1 MNRSTPGRGAGGDI
15 MQMFEGPGEEALDDA
30 QRARLAQARETF
42 RELEKLTKNIALYG
56 RAHQSVAR
64 FRERLFAAITELIG
78 ESQQV
83 DFQIGPYDFTMF
95 EQSVYQ
101 NPNPERNFVYRFYL
115 DGVRHIILHAGVT
128 RQELDAFVDIL
139 LVDWDD
145 PSLFEDDVV
154 TLLWQADFERIQYI
168 LIDNF
173 DEDAREGEERLY
185 TVAGVVEQVRSSDPL
200 PSASGP
206 PPLPG
211 RAGPPPPPG
220 AGPPPIPG
228 AGGESMRDRAR
239 TVRRSDLS
247 AAGLTEADLAR
258 FVETPFAMDE
268 AEFHTLER
276 VIHTHGRETLE
287 KFIEILFKV
296 NLAEDGD
303 GAVDRAGRMVG
314 LFDRIADLLLES
326 GRLGELERLMR
337 KVRLLT
343 GPRGERLPENLR
355 AIHRIFAH
363 WSTPAFAD
371 RVLAPLIEQSDH
383 RYAPSILAICALLE
397 PSAIA
402 SLARAAGLVRAEEAS
417 AALYRLTARLLPG
430 NERPVI
436 DLLREVQPE
445 HAHMLIGLLTRGE
458 QRLRPSIARA
468 AMANPEPKV
477 RFEGLSVL
485 PLVDDAQVLDL
496 MFSAL
501 DDPARMVRSKAIHLI
516 ARVAR
521 PEVHRRVLD
530 CIDKKTFAD
539 FDLAEK
545 RRYFAAAA
553 LTGDPRERCVA
564 LLESGGLIRSRGQDE
579 LRHCAVVALAIRLH
593 RDLAPA
599 FQKELDRRLKSELL
613 TEAATWGL
621 QHMQSDRDA
630 RTRQL
635 YDIFFK
641 GELTLPEAGAADG

>member
-1 MNRSTPGRGAGGDI
+1 
-15 MQMFEGPGEEALDDA
+15 MQMFEGPGEDALDEA

-42 RELEKLTKNIALYG
+42 RELEKLTKNISLYG
-56 RAHQSVAR
+56 RGHQSVAR
-64 FRERLFAAITELIG
+64 FRERLFDAATALVG
-78 ESQQV
+78 ASDKV
-83 DFQIGPYDFTMF
+83 AFQIGPYDFTMF
-95 EQSVYQ
+95 DQSVYQ

-128 RQELDAFVDIL
+128 REELDAFVDIL

-145 PSLFEDDVV
+145 PALFEDDAV
-154 TLLWQADFERIQYI
+154 TLMWQADFERIQYV

-185 TVAGVVEQVRSSDPL
+185 TVAGVVDQVRRADPL
-200 PSASGP
+200 PSTAGP

-211 RAGPPPPPG
+211 RGGPPPPPG
-220 AGPPPIPG
+220 GPPPIPG
-228 AGGESMRDRAR
+228 STPSMRERSSATRRA
-239 TVRRSDLS
+239 DLS
-247 AAGLTEADLAR
+247 SAGLLEADLAQ

-276 VIHTHGRETLE
+276 VIHTHSRETLE

-296 NLAEDGD
+296 NLSEDD
-303 GAVDRAGRMVG
+303 GTVDRAGRMVG
-314 LFDRIADLLLES
+314 LFDRIADLLLSS

-343 GPRGERLPENLR
+343 GPRGQELPENQR
-355 AIHRIFAH
+355 AIQRIFTH
-363 WSTPAFAD
+363 WSSPGFAE
-371 RVLAPLIEQSDH
+371 RVLAPLATDGQH
-383 RYAPSILAICALLE
+383 RYTPSILAICGLLE
-397 PSAIA
+397 PTAIVPV
-402 SLARAAGLVRAEEAS
+402 ARMAGRVAAEETRD
-417 AALYRLTARLLPG
+417 ALYRLTARMLPG
-430 NERPVI
+430 HERPVI
-436 DLLREVQPE
+436 DLLREVDPE
-445 HAHMLIGLLTRGE
+445 HAHMLIRLLTARGDT
-458 QRLRPSIARA
+458 LRPHIGRA

-485 PLVDDAQVLDL
+485 PLVDDGPVLDL
-496 MFSAL
+496 MFTAL
-501 DDPARMVRSKAIHLI
+501 DDPARMVRSKAIHVI
-516 ARVAR
+516 ARVTR
-521 PEVHRRVLD
+521 PEVHRRVLA
-530 CIDKKTFAD
+530 CIDKKGFAD

-564 LLESGGLIRSRGQDE
+564 LFESGGLIRSRGQDE

-599 FQKELDRRLKSELL
+599 FEKELGRRLKSELVV
-613 TEAATWGL
+613 EAVEWAQT
-621 QHMQSDRDA
+621 HMQADRDE

-641 GELTLPEAGAADG
+641 GELTRGGTVDG

>member
-1 MNRSTPGRGAGGDI
+1 MTATQRGRGAGGDI
-15 MQMFEGPGEEALDDA
+15 MQMFEGPGEDALDDR
-30 QRARLAQARETF
+30 QRALLAQARETF
-42 RELEKLTKNIALYG
+42 RELEKLTKNIGLYG
-56 RAHQSVAR
+56 RGHQSVAR
-64 FRERLFAAITELIG
+64 FRERLFVAVQALIG
-78 ESQQV
+78 EAPQV

-115 DGVRHIILHAGVT
+115 DGVRHIVLHHGVT
-128 RQELDAFVDIL
+128 REELDAFVDVL

-154 TLLWQADFERIQYI
+154 TLLWQADFEHIQYV

-185 TVAGVVEQVRSSDPL
+185 TVAGVVEQVRA
-200 PSASGP
+200 SAPDAPPPNPAGP
-206 PPLPG
+206 PPIPG
-211 RAGPPPPPG
+211 GPPPPPG
-220 AGPPPIPG
+220 AAPR
-228 AGGESMRDRAR
+228 MRDRGR
-239 TVRRSDLS
+239 PIRRVDLS
-247 AAGLTEADLAR
+247 AAGLSEADLER
-258 FVETPFAMDE
+258 FVESPFAMDE

-296 NLAEDGD
+296 NLSEPDTTG
-303 GAVDRAGRMVG
+303 DRAGRMVG
-314 LFDRIADLLLES
+314 LFDRIADLLLDS

-343 GPRGERLPENLR
+343 GPRGRELPENLR

-363 WSTPAFAD
+363 WSSPAFAQ
-371 RVLAPLIEQSDH
+371 RVLDPLVEDPHH

-397 PSAIA
+397 PTAIGPIA
-402 SLARAAGLVRAEEAS
+402 KAAGTVRSAEVSEP
-417 AALYRLTARLLPG
+417 LYRLTARMLPG
-430 NERPVI
+430 QERVVI
-436 DLLREVQPE
+436 ELLREVDAA
-445 HAHMLIGLLTRGE
+445 HAHALLRLLTTVGDARH
-458 QRLRPSIARA
+458 RPAAARA

-485 PLVDDAQVLDL
+485 PLVDEPLVLDL
-496 MFSAL
+496 LFAAL
-501 DDPARMVRSKAIHLI
+501 EDPARMVRSKAIHVI
-516 ARVAR
+516 ARISR
-521 PEVHRRVLD
+521 PEVHRRVLA
-530 CIDKKTFAD
+530 CIDQKGFAD

-564 LLESGGLIRSRGQDE
+564 LFESGGLIRSRGQDE

-599 FQKELDRRLKSELL
+599 FQKELDRRLKSELV
-613 TEAATWGL
+613 TDACEWAL
-621 QHMQSDRDA
+621 QHMQGDRDA

-641 GELTLPEAGAADG
+641 GELTRSPEAVDG

>member
-1 MNRSTPGRGAGGDI
+1 MTRPTRGRGAGGDI
-15 MQMFEGPGEEALDDA
+15 MQMFEGPREETLDDA
-30 QRARLAQARETF
+30 QRATLAQARETF

-56 RAHQSVAR
+56 KGHQSVAR
-64 FRERLFAAITELIG
+64 FRARLFDAVVALIG
-78 ESQQV
+78 DAPQV

-115 DGVRHIILHAGVT
+115 DGVRHIILHGGVT
-128 RQELDAFVDIL
+128 RAELDRFVDVL

-145 PSLFEDDVV
+145 PALFEDDAV
-154 TLLWQADFERIQYI
+154 TLLWQADFEHIQYV

-185 TVAGVVEQVRSSDPL
+185 TVAGVVEQVRSEDPL
-200 PSASGP
+200 PSTAGP

-211 RAGPPPPPG
+211 REGPPPPPSG
-220 AGPPPIPG
+220 RGGPR
-228 AGGESMRDRAR
+228 MRDRAR
-239 TVRRSDLS
+239 PVRRVDLS
-247 AAGLTEADLAR
+247 AAGLTEDDLAR

-296 NLAEDGD
+296 NLADDD

-314 LFDRIADLLLES
+314 LFDRIADLLLDS

-343 GPRGERLPENLR
+343 GPRGQRLSENVR
-355 AIHRIFAH
+355 TIHRIFAH
-363 WSTPAFAD
+363 WSSPAFAE
-371 RVLAPLIEQSDH
+371 RVLAPLAEAGDH
-383 RYAPSILAICALLE
+383 RYTPSILAICALLE
-397 PSAIA
+397 PTAIGPI
-402 SLARAAGLVRAEEAS
+402 ARMAGVVRVDETR
-417 AALYRLTARLLPG
+417 AALYRLTGRMLPG
-430 NERPVI
+430 HERPVI
-436 DLLREVQPE
+436 DLLRAVEPA
-445 HAHMLIGLLTRGE
+445 HAHALVRLLTAGDPK
-458 QRLRPSIARA
+458 LRPSIARA

-485 PLVDDAQVLDL
+485 PLVDEPQVLDL
-496 MFSAL
+496 MFAAL

-516 ARVAR
+516 ARITR
-521 PEVHRRVLD
+521 PEVHRRVLA
-530 CIDKKTFAD
+530 CIDQKRFAD

-553 LTGDPRERCVA
+553 LTGDPRDRCVE
-564 LLESGGLIRSRGQDE
+564 LFESGGLIRSRGQDE
-579 LRHCAVVALAIRLH
+579 LRHCAAVALAIRLH

-599 FQKELDRRLKSELL
+599 FQKELDRRIKSELL
-613 TEAATWGL
+613 TEAAEWGL
-621 QHMQSDRDA
+621 HHMQCDRDA

-641 GELTLPEAGAADG
+641 GELTGGEASDV